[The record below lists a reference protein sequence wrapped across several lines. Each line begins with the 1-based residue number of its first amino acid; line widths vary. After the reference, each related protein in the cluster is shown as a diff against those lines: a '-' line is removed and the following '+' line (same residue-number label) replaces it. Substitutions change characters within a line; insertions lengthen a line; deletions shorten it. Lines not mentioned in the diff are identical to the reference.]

1 MVMVMLDP
9 DVDALL
15 RQMSADLDIPP
26 CEVAKVILES
36 GLLMSL
42 SR

>member
-1 MVMVMLDP
+1 MVTVMLDP

-15 RQMSADLDIPP
+15 SQTAADLGILP

-36 GLLMSL
+36 SLIMSL
-42 SR
+42 TR